1 MFENEII
8 VLDADDGDGD
18 GDGDDEK
25 INFNNYKPDFLTQPF
40 DWFCVWFGWCDLM
53 SLTHTQA
60 NQTSQHQ
67 KWNIPPVIH
76 TYTYNPFFCLTLW
89 VPGILFLGSD
99 RIESASLTMALTD
112 WLTEMCVFG
121 VFFYSVFLQI

>member
-40 DWFCVWFGWCDLM
+40 D
-53 SLTHTQA
+53 
-60 NQTSQHQ
+60 
-67 KWNIPPVIH
+67 
-76 TYTYNPFFCLTLW
+76 
-89 VPGILFLGSD
+89 
-99 RIESASLTMALTD
+99 
-112 WLTEMCVFG
+112 
-121 VFFYSVFLQI
+121 